1 MRRLALPSLLV
12 SILACANAGP
22 RSSTEQSPAGE
33 DVAPALLV
41 VDGQYSDERFLDM
54 MSAHHAMAVEMAQ
67 VEIQHGSRPEL
78 LQLARDIVAAQ
89 TKEIDE
95 MRQSKRRLYG
105 TDHVTMQMNPE
116 QMENGGMIDVD
127 KLADQQNVDFAF
139 INSMIPHHGSAL
151 VMASVARLRSHDESI
166 VKMAGGIVDAQS
178 REIGQM
184 NGWLHQWSEGAL

>member
-1 MRRLALPSLLV
+1 MCRLALLSLFV
-12 SILACANAGP
+12 SASGCTSAAPG
-22 RSSTEQSPAGE
+22 SSADQASPDAA
-33 DVAPALLV
+33 VAPAQLV
-41 VDGQYSDERFLDM
+41 VDGQYADDRFLDM

-105 TDHVTMQMNPE
+105 TDRVTMQMNPE
-116 QMENGGMIDVD
+116 QLQNGGMIDVD
-127 KLADQQNVDFAF
+127 QLADQQNVDLAF

-166 VKMAGGIVDAQS
+166 VKMARRIVDAQS
-178 REIGQM
+178 REIGEM
-184 NGWLHQWSEGAL
+184 NGWVHQWGEGSL